1 MVRSMSALPAADAP
15 EDRSVAVRRWT
26 IALAALSVAIFLR
39 ALSNGFIEYD
49 DSEYVYGNPHVRGGL
64 SLQGVRWALSAF
76 YSANWHPLTWLSHM
90 ADWQLWGDQAA
101 GHHLTNVLLH
111 AMNAVL
117 LFRFLLLA
125 TGAPHR
131 SGIVA
136 TLFAVHPLRVESVA
150 WIAERKDLLSA
161 AFMFLGLL
169 LYVRWTRRQT
179 GFGWVVASFT
189 FALAS
194 KPSAISFPLLLLML
208 DAWPLH
214 RWTRETTW
222 ARLREKWVLAPLMVA
237 SAVLTILAQRSA
249 GAIRSTEYVPVWER
263 LANACVAY
271 VRYLGK
277 TAYPAALAIPYPLD
291 RATLTTMVVA
301 GALGLLLAISLTAV
315 LLRRKWPALA
325 MGWCWFLVVLVPMIG
340 VIQVGAQ
347 ALADRYTY
355 VSQIGLWIA
364 LAFVP
369 WAPSRAALRWAIAG
383 LVSTVLAL
391 CALTFRQIGYWQDV
405 QTLFSHTLDVAPE
418 NNLVPTMAKG
428 EDALRNG
435 RLDEAARWFE
445 RALAMAPLYAGAISD
460 LGTVRVKQGR
470 LAEALALL
478 ERAHA
483 LEPEDVG
490 TGVNLGI
497 ALVKAGRFGEAVPL
511 YRQLYAHE
519 PRHPGIA
526 AELGFLLGQTG
537 HRKEALKVL
546 SEAVSIDPGSPHA
559 HFNLGVALA
568 RDGQF
573 SQALAEFQ
581 RVAELAPDFPGIGQA
596 IQNAR
601 EDAAGN

>member
-483 LEPEDVG
+483 MEPEDVG

>member
-1 MVRSMSALPAADAP
+1 MVRSMSAIPSADAP

-483 LEPEDVG
+483 MEPEDVG